1 MQRFLTLPASVTAAL
16 CVILLAAACGDDG
29 DTTTAD
35 TPEAAD
41 DATAPT
47 DDTTA
52 APDDADADPA
62 EDGEDGDDT
71 DTDTDDTDTDD
82 GGSTDAPSTGTAGGT
97 VTVDGVTYEFT
108 DVTECE
114 VGGETWGPEW
124 RSFIAFDETGHNHVH
139 ITHAAAPDDWMT
151 SLDVNIGLANA
162 RTLDEGNPDQSWT
175 TGTGG
180 SVAATLTDTGAEG
193 TAEVTNLDVVEGA
206 VDATASW
213 SFSC

>member
-1 MQRFLTLPASVTAAL
+1 MQRFLTLPARVMAVL
-16 CVILLAAACGDDG
+16 CVLLLTAACGDDG

-35 TPEAAD
+35 TPEAVA

-47 DDTTA
+47 DDTA

-62 EDGEDGDDT
+62 DDGDT
-71 DTDTDDTDTDD
+71 GSEDDD
-82 GGSTDAPSTGTAGGT
+82 STEAPSTGTAGGT
-97 VTVDGVTYEFT
+97 VTVDGATYEFT

-124 RSFIAFDETGHNHVH
+124 RSFIAFDESGHNHVH

-151 SLDVNIGLANA
+151 SVDVNIGLANA

-175 TGTGG
+175 TGLGG

-193 TAEVTNLDVVEGA
+193 TAEVTDLDVVEGA

>member
-1 MQRFLTLPASVTAAL
+1 MIVTS
-16 CVILLAAACGDDG
+16 CGDDDDSPAG
-29 DTTTAD
+29 PAGGAEEPDSGEAD
-35 TPEAAD
+35 SAEAD
-41 DATAPT
+41 S
-47 DDTTA
+47 
-52 APDDADADPA
+52 
-62 EDGEDGDDT
+62 G
-71 DTDTDDTDTDD
+71 
-82 GGSTDAPSTGTAGGT
+82 DAPSSSAASGS

-124 RSFIAFDETGHNHVH
+124 RSFIAFDEGGRNHVN

-151 SLDVNIGLANA
+151 SFDLDVGLQNA
-162 RTLDEGNPDQSWT
+162 RTLDEGNPDQGWT
-175 TGTGG
+175 AGMGG
-180 SVAATLTDTGAEG
+180 SVAATLTDTGAQG